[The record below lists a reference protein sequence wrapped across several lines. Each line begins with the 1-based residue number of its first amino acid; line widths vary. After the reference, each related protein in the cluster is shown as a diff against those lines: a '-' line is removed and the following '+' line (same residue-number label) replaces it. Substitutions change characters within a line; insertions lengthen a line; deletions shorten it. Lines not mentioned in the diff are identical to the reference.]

1 MKSAEIKDL
10 SVKELQ
16 ERIDVEKAQLSKLK
30 LQHGVSPIENPSI
43 IKKSRRDIVK
53 RRKISGMKSVISAPS

>member
-43 IKKSRRDIVK
+43 IKIPQRHRAHADN
-53 RRKISGMKSVISAPS
+53 SASENPKC

>member
-30 LQHGVSPIENPSI
+30 LQHGVSPIARMLTILRQKNP
-43 IKKSRRDIVK
+43 KC
-53 RRKISGMKSVISAPS
+53 

>member
-30 LQHGVSPIENPSI
+30 SPIENPSI
-43 IKKSRRDIVK
+43 IKKSRRDIARMLTILRQK
-53 RRKISGMKSVISAPS
+53 NPKC